1 MPKIILNNGS
11 EFFVDSQVLNDNIL
25 PVGEGEMI
33 QVGDK
38 SFRKSEISQI
48 LEYAVERSY
57 HYASPWRRLF
67 SFIIDWLMVLFL
79 SYFLFLFGF
88 LYYTLTF
95 LGVTNELDISVD
107 ILSGLILLLYFM
119 VSFFLFKN
127 TLGGK
132 ITHINILNTNG
143 EYPSR
148 LKLIVRS
155 IWLLLFWF
163 ASITILFDKKNRA
176 LHDMVFGTIVTKDRI
191 L

>member
-1 MPKIILNNGS
+1 MFVDTQILN
-11 EFFVDSQVLNDNIL
+11 DKIL

-33 QVGDK
+33 QVGNNK
-38 SFRKSEISQI
+38 FKKGEISQI
-48 LEYAVERSY
+48 LEHAVEYSY

-67 SFIIDWLMVLFL
+67 SFIIDWLMVSFL
-79 SYFLFLFGF
+79 SYFLFLFGL

-95 LGVTNELDISVD
+95 LGVTNELDISSVD
-107 ILSGLILLLYFM
+107 TLSRLVLLLYFM

-148 LKLIVRS
+148 FKLIVRS
-155 IWLLLFWF
+155 IWLLLLWF
-163 ASITILFDKKNRA
+163 GSITIFFDKKKRA
-176 LHDMVFGTIVTKDRI
+176 LHDMVFGTIVTKDRV